1 MGNTAGQGKTFY
13 GWWIMRATS
22 AIMFIAGG
30 IGFYTFSVFMK
41 PLEEEFGWTRADLSN
56 AVGLWALMGAF
67 AAPLVGLS
75 MHRLGARATMGGA
88 AVITAIAYALMGK
101 LSSMPMLFAIM
112 ALVGVGLAGVTQI
125 PSQTLISNW
134 FVRFKGNAMGRMMVR
149 IGVGGLVFPPTAAYL
164 IGNFGW
170 RNAFF
175 CFSGVFLVTLIPLIL
190 LFIRT
195 KPADLG
201 LLPDGDSPSDSSA
214 NEVAE
219 VPGLSTKEAAGTTA
233 FWLLL
238 ILYVLQYLSQSG
250 ISLHFVPFAEDM
262 GWRNQICANFLGTAM
277 GVSIAGRIVF
287 GRLADKFQPQHL
299 MAVASGMFAA
309 AVLVLEIGV
318 IRMGLRSSLILA
330 LFAVLYGCAM
340 GSMAV
345 YPVLVAR
352 CFGLRNFS
360 KILGIIMIAFY
371 LGIIIGPVFA
381 GKVSV
386 STGSY
391 EVAFLAFTAMFIGCG
406 ILCLLIRSPLERQL
420 ASKGPAE

>member
-1 MGNTAGQGKTFY
+1 MGYAANQSKTFY

-41 PLEEEFGWTRADLSN
+41 PLEEEFQWSRADLSN

-101 LSSMPMLFAIM
+101 LSSFPMLFAVM
-112 ALVGVGLAGVTQI
+112 ALLGVGLAGVTQI

-134 FVRFKGNAMGRMMVR
+134 FVRFKGKAMGRMMVG
-149 IGVGGLVFPPTAAYL
+149 IGVGGLVFPPTTAFL
-164 IGNFGW
+164 IKHFGW
-170 RNAFF
+170 RSAFF
-175 CFSGVFLVTLIPLIL
+175 CLSGIFLVTLLPLIL

-201 LLPDGDSPSDSSA
+201 LLPDGDSPSDA
-214 NEVAE
+214 PADEATE

-262 GWRNQICANFLGTAM
+262 GWPRQVCANFLGAAM
-277 GVSIAGRIVF
+277 GVSIAGRIAF
-287 GRLADKFQPQHL
+287 GWLADKRRPQHL
-299 MAVASGMFAA
+299 MAVSSGMFAA
-309 AVLVLEIGV
+309 AVLVLEICI
-318 IRMGLRSSLILA
+318 IRMGVRSSLVLA
-330 LFAVLYGCAM
+330 LFAVLYGSAM

-352 CFGLRNFS
+352 CFGLRHFS

-381 GKVSV
+381 GKVFV
-386 STGSY
+386 ATGSY
-391 EVAFLAFTAMFIGCG
+391 ETAFLTFTAMFIGCG
-406 ILCLLIRSPLERQL
+406 VLCLLIRSPLERQL
-420 ASKGPAE
+420 AK